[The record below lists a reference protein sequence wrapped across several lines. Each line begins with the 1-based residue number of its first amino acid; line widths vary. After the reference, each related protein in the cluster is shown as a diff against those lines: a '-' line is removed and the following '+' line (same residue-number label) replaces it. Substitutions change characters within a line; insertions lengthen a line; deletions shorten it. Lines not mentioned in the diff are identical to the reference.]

1 MSDDTTAA
9 GDPSVPAQSAPTQHL
24 AYMDGLRGIAIL
36 LVVACHGAK
45 YAMDFHQGWTYHAL
59 AEGAHGVDLF
69 FVISGFCLAYP
80 ILRRRFD
87 TGAVKFDV
95 LRFYCRRIIRIV
107 PAYWVAFLA
116 LLAVSLIVVARGI
129 ELPWPAVKLPPTF
142 SNGAAQLFFLNS
154 ATNLCGSF
162 WTLAV
167 EFRWY
172 IAFPIIMWLY
182 IRWPWTIYALMAA
195 TLVVYHFVLR
205 QIDFATLPGFLL
217 GIIAADLAIRG
228 SRLNRFAL
236 GLFVAG
242 VLASLWLEPKGHL
255 DYALQNQ
262 LWWQVAAFFL
272 VLAGVANGVV
282 QRVLT
287 VRWLAWIGIAAYS
300 IYLYHDPV
308 EAWYAFSGGQSLILA
323 MIAGVLIGA
332 LGWLFVERYVMV
344 PTTRDRLVAALEQPL
359 RRLMRFLKWEH
370 PSLITPAPAPQKES

>member
-1 MSDDTTAA
+1 
-9 GDPSVPAQSAPTQHL
+9 
-24 AYMDGLRGIAIL
+24 MDGLRGIAIL

-45 YAMDFHQGWTYHAL
+45 YTMDLHQGWTYHAL
-59 AEGAHGVDLF
+59 EEGAHGVDLF

-87 TGAVKFDV
+87 TDAVNFDI
-95 LRFYCRRIIRIV
+95 LRFYCRRVIRIV

-116 LLAVSLIVVARGI
+116 LLVVSLVVVARGF

-142 SNGAAQLFFLNS
+142 SNGVGQLFFLNS

-172 IAFPIIMWLY
+172 LVFPIILWLY

-195 TLVVYHFVLR
+195 TLVVYHFLLS

-228 SRLNRFAL
+228 SKINRFAL

-242 VLASLWLEPKGHL
+242 VLGSLWLEPKGHL

-272 VLAGVANGVV
+272 VLAGVANGMV
-282 QRVLT
+282 QRVLAHP
-287 VRWLAWIGIAAYS
+287 WLAWVGVAAYS

-308 EAWYAFSGGQSLILA
+308 EAWYAFSGGQNLILA
-323 MIAGVLIGA
+323 MIAGVLAGA

-344 PTTRDRLVAALEQPL
+344 PKTRDRLVGAIEQPL
-359 RRLMRFLKWEH
+359 RRLARLLKWDR
-370 PSLITPAPAPQKES
+370 PRAIAPTAAPQEES

>member
-1 MSDDTTAA
+1 MSHDTITRSGPNA
-9 GDPSVPAQSAPTQHL
+9 PARSTPTQHL

-45 YAMDFHQGWTYHAL
+45 YTMDLHQGWTYHAL
-59 AEGAHGVDLF
+59 EEGAHGVDLF

-87 TGAVKFDV
+87 TGTINFDV
-95 LRFYCRRIIRIV
+95 LRFYCRRVIRIV

-116 LLAVSLIVVARGI
+116 LLAVSLIVVARGF
-129 ELPWPAVKLPPTF
+129 ELPWPAVKLPPNF

-172 IAFPIIMWLY
+172 IAFPLIMWLY

-195 TLVVYHFVLR
+195 TLAVYHFLLS

-217 GIIAADLAIRG
+217 GIVAADLAIRG

-272 VLAGVANGVV
+272 VLAGVANGRV
-282 QRVLT
+282 QRVLAFP
-287 VRWLAWIGIAAYS
+287 WLAWIGIAAYS
-300 IYLYHDPV
+300 IYLYHDPI
-308 EAWYAFSGGQSLILA
+308 EAWYAFSGGRSLILA

-332 LGWLFVERYVMV
+332 LGWFLVERYVMM
-344 PTTRDRLVAALEQPL
+344 PRTRDRFVAAIEQPL
-359 RRLMRFLKWEH
+359 RRLMRFVKWERS
-370 PSLITPAPAPQKES
+370 SLISPAPAPQEES

>member
-1 MSDDTTAA
+1 
-9 GDPSVPAQSAPTQHL
+9 
-24 AYMDGLRGIAIL
+24 MDGLRGIAIL
-36 LVVACHGAK
+36 LVVACHGSK
-45 YAMDFHQGWTYHAL
+45 YTMDMHQGWTYHAL
-59 AEGAHGVDLF
+59 QEGAHGVDLF

-87 TGAVKFDV
+87 TGAATLDV
-95 LRFYCRRIIRIV
+95 VRFYCRRIIRIV

-116 LLAVSLIVVARGI
+116 LLAVALIVVARGN
-129 ELPWPAVKLPPTF
+129 ELPWPTVKLPPSF
-142 SNGAAQLFFLNS
+142 GDGAAQLFFLNS

-195 TLVVYHFVLR
+195 TLLVYHFMTS

-236 GLFVAG
+236 ALFVAG
-242 VLASLWLEPKGHL
+242 VLASVWLEPKGHL

-272 VLAGVANGVV
+272 VLAGVANGVL
-282 QRVLT
+282 QRILAYPA
-287 VRWLAWIGIAAYS
+287 LAWIGIAAYS
-300 IYLYHDPV
+300 IYLYHDPI
-308 EAWYAFSGGQSLILA
+308 EAWYAFSGGKNLLLA
-323 MIAGVLIGA
+323 MAAGVLIGA
-332 LGWLFVERYVMV
+332 LGWLLIERYVMERR
-344 PTTRDRLVAALEQPL
+344 TRDRLVAAIEQPV
-359 RRLMRFLKWEH
+359 RRLLRLLRWER
-370 PSLITPAPAPQKES
+370 SSVVAPAAASQEKV